1 MTQIEFDAAMKQ
13 FNYDQMIENQSYNDQ
28 KESIDTEINGY
39 KLQIEE
45 LKTKILQL
53 HIKKL
58 AVQGEQ
64 KKNNQ
69 RWHEKKHQF
78 VISHPKDSMEAV
90 QYGHAIQEEAV

>member
-13 FNYDQMIENQSYNDQ
+13 FNYDQMIENQNYNDQ

-45 LKTKILQL
+45 LRTKILQL

-64 KKNNQ
+64 KKMNQ
-69 RWHEKKHQF
+69 QWHEKKHQF
-78 VISHPKDSMEAV
+78 CVDHPKSSMEPV
-90 QYGHAIQEEAV
+90 QYGRAIQDEAI